1 MLSNC
6 GAEEILE
13 SPLDSKKIKPV
24 SPKGDQ
30 SWLFI
35 GRTDAEAETPILW
48 LSDAKK
54 KSLAKTLM
62 LWKIEGYRKRGR
74 QRMRWLNGIT
84 NSKDMSL
91 SKLWE
96 LVMDREAWCAAVHD
110 VTKSRTWLSDWAE
123 LNWAHHM
130 GPMLLLGPDSKPPH
144 CFYKDL
150 LTWFIGNSVH

>member
-91 SKLWE
+91 SELQE
-96 LVMDREAWCAAVHD
+96 LVMNREAWHTAIVR
-110 VTKSRTWLSDWAE
+110 VSKSQKQLSVWTQMNWSDNLTYNRQYLMNMKSHLYSRIRTREQAS
-123 LNWAHHM
+123 
-130 GPMLLLGPDSKPPH
+130 
-144 CFYKDL
+144 
-150 LTWFIGNSVH
+150 